1 MSEINVLD
9 QIGEVEELNIAQRL
23 MKEFLDHEKLPDE
36 EIEKLREKNK
46 IPDSVEM
53 FGVDLTILR
62 QFARMLSKVYKSY
75 DFPRFFKLIEILWT
89 SRSSLEEHY
98 LALLLIQTRKKDL
111 AEVDVCLDLWN
122 FLWRDFKDNVH
133 DWSLTE
139 LIATTIGYQIIE
151 TWQSIEDEET
161 NQIIWDSLKEKAVDE
176 RNGSFG
182 KIFAVM
188 CPVRRIRKLGQ
199 DAVLPSL
206 EVVLSAIAKFEAEE
220 KEIGKAMTRAIILTL
235 RECAKTNPKIL
246 LQFIGRF
253 YKVFPFAVIKDMG
266 RYYNKD
272 PVEKNE
278 YQDILKKTREFQTEE
293 DEEDEE
299 VEDVEDTEEEIE
311 EQ

>member
-36 EIEKLREKNK
+36 EIEKLRKKNK
-46 IPDSVEM
+46 IPESVEM
-53 FGVDLTILR
+53 FGVDLSTLR
-62 QFARMLSKVYKSY
+62 QFSRMLSKVYKAY
-75 DFPRFFKLIEILWT
+75 DFPRFFKLIEILWMPEA
-89 SRSSLEEHY
+89 SLEEHY
-98 LALLLIQTRKKDL
+98 LALLLIQNRKKDL

-122 FLWRDFKDNVH
+122 FLWGDFKENVH
-133 DWSLTE
+133 DWTLTE

-161 NQIIWDSLKEKAVDE
+161 NQIIWDSLKEKAADE

-188 CPVRRIRKLGQ
+188 CPVRRIRKLGK

-220 KEIGKAMTRAIILTL
+220 REIGKAMERAIMLTL

-246 LQFIGRF
+246 LQFINRF
-253 YKVFPFAVIKDMG
+253 YKFFPIKVIKDMS
-266 RYYNKD
+266 RYYKEET
-272 PVEKNE
+272 EKKE
-278 YQDILKKTREFQTEE
+278 YQSIFKKAKEYLTEEE
-293 DEEDEE
+293 DEEDDEE
-299 VEDVEDTEEEIE
+299 NEDEEEI
-311 EQ
+311 Q